1 MSILR
6 NSSPK
11 AKVQPNHTFP
21 RATPPREP
29 AARRPDA
36 VKCCG
41 LHRGSASRQCRGRRR
56 ATAVGWR
63 DRLEWIRAVRGQFT
77 IRRFPDHWHSFRGRR
92 LPTGTSRREEPWPGR
107 YHRSVAAD
115 GCALTGATRSRVL
128 LKKALRLWCVR
139 MVATDVID
147 WEFL

>member
-1 MSILR
+1 MKQAVSVCSVNIRSAIRDPCPAQVLGEG
-6 NSSPK
+6 
-11 AKVQPNHTFP
+11 AEHT
-21 RATPPREP
+21 P
-29 AARRPDA
+29 AIVT
-36 VKCCG
+36 VKWE
-41 LHRGSASRQCRGRRR
+41 LSFHWAAGSACAGHSP
-56 ATAVGWR
+56 
-63 DRLEWIRAVRGQFT
+63 E
-77 IRRFPDHWHSFRGRR
+77 RRFPDHWHSFRGRR

>member
-1 MSILR
+1 MNPKWPPLA
-6 NSSPK
+6 SSRFGPST
-11 AKVQPNHTFP
+11 A
-21 RATPPREP
+21 APPAQWKE
-29 AARRPDA
+29 
-36 VKCCG
+36 
-41 LHRGSASRQCRGRRR
+41 S
-56 ATAVGWR
+56 
-63 DRLEWIRAVRGQFT
+63 
-77 IRRFPDHWHSFRGRR
+77 RFPDHWHSFRGRR